1 MRYHLTSVRMV
12 IIKKNTN
19 NKVEE
24 AIEDTYMYGILLNRK
39 KE

>member
-19 NKVEE
+19 SKVEE
-24 AIEDTYMYGILLNRK
+24 DIEDTYIYGILLNHK